1 MICAVDTGP
10 LYAAPDSNDRR
21 HTACVA
27 ALTERGRDLV
37 IPALVVAEVT
47 YLIGERMGADAE
59 AIFLESL
66 QDYEVEAPLPQEWG
80 RIAELARQH
89 RAFPLGG
96 TDASVIALA
105 ERLDTPLIATL
116 DRRHFLAV
124 RPKHCAAFE
133 IIPNV
138 L

>member
-47 YLIGERMGADAE
+47 CLIGERLGADAE
-59 AIFLESL
+59 ATFLEAL
-66 QDYEVEAPLPQEWG
+66 QDYEVEPP
-80 RIAELARQH
+80 
-89 RAFPLGG
+89 FPRSG
-96 TDASVIALA
+96 DAS
-105 ERLDTPLIATL
+105 RNWPDSIATFPWGEPMPRSSPSL
-116 DRRHFLAV
+116 NAWTRL
-124 RPKHCAAFE
+124 
-133 IIPNV
+133 
-138 L
+138 